1 MFGSFP
7 PSPLVGLRLQ
17 SLLGPGSRHCYGI
30 ITLKMT
36 MFAEF
41 QREYAQLNADE
52 LLRLASDRQSLTD
65 DAKSAL
71 DAEMRNRNL
80 TSADLAKHQDLVK
93 KNEQRE
99 TRRRNRKLFGRRRGL
114 LAWVQFGLWA
124 LLGLSSAALVAT
136 WLAKR

>member
-1 MFGSFP
+1 MLS
-7 PSPLVGLRLQ
+7 
-17 SLLGPGSRHCYGI
+17 
-30 ITLKMT
+30 
-36 MFAEF
+36 EF
-41 QREYAQLNADE
+41 QHEYAELSDDE
-52 LLRLASDRQSLTD
+52 LLQLASDRQSLTD

-80 TSADLAKHQDLVK
+80 TSADLAKHQDFVK

-114 LAWVQFGLWA
+114 LAWVQFGLWT
-124 LLGLSSAALVAT
+124 LLGLSATALVAL

>member
-1 MFGSFP
+1 MPMLS
-7 PSPLVGLRLQ
+7 
-17 SLLGPGSRHCYGI
+17 
-30 ITLKMT
+30 
-36 MFAEF
+36 EF
-41 QREYAQLNADE
+41 QHEYAELSDDE
-52 LLRLASDRQSLTD
+52 LLQLASDRQSLTD

-80 TSADLAKHQDLVK
+80 TSADLAKHQDFVK

-124 LLGLSSAALVAT
+124 LLGLSATALVAT